1 MKHRTIALVLCLCCI
16 AALFG
21 CSVPEEYRYITPTEY
36 LPWEPTDPPADKPT
50 EPAPTQTEAPRLSAR
65 DMAEELEVPELVAQ
79 LFLVKCPDGGA
90 ESLLREYHVGGIVLD
105 SNDLNG
111 KTPNSLRS
119 TLGDWQDYAP
129 IPLLVAVNEE
139 GGDCVTLSG
148 REEFRSEPFS
158 APRQIYYDGSIS
170 AIRDSEA
177 EKAKLLKSC
186 GINVNL
192 APVCD
197 VACEDSALMARR
209 SLFQTPK
216 TTGKAIA
223 AMVKTMQKHQ
233 VGAVLKHFPGYGSIR
248 LDTQDGKVTD
258 QRELAALESYDLLP
272 FVYGID
278 AGAGAV
284 MVSHLTVI
292 SMDANNPASL
302 SEKVLHK
309 LRGELGFR
317 GVILTDDLQKGA
329 ITQNF
334 SPEKAAIQAIQ
345 AGNDMI
351 LTSWSEDVYDAI
363 VAAVHS
369 GEISRD
375 QLLDSAERIIQWKM
389 DLGLL

>member
-329 ITQNF
+329 ITQNY
-334 SPEKAAIQAIQ
+334 SPEMAAIQAIQ

-375 QLLDSAERIIQWKM
+375 QLVDSAERIIQWKM